1 MLQVLGYMLHGS
13 VVCDSGSS
21 DKIIEHVDQFLK
33 VLLSPFLFFFTVKSI
48 LLCFYLLQP
57 LYDFAE
63 YCIFYVR

>member
-33 VLLSPFLFFFTVKSI
+33 ILLSPFLFFFYGEVDSVM
-48 LLCFYLLQP
+48 LLPVATSL
-57 LYDFAE
+57 
-63 YCIFYVR
+63 